1 MSDYTITIDLN
12 GRIGKVII
20 PDKATKSELQMM
32 KDFLCKAIDT
42 RIECAKISEIK
53 ANPLKADIYDMDLS
67 VRLTNVLK
75 RAGCNTVADVLS
87 HSKSEIRYLRNM
99 GVNAYKECLEV
110 FGQYG
115 EFKEDEQKNDN
126 NGID

>member
-1 MSDYTITIDLN
+1 MSVYKITVDLN
-12 GRIGKVII
+12 GRVGEII
-20 PDKATKSELQMM
+20 VPNDATRSELQMM
-32 KDFLCKAIDT
+32 KEFLCKAIDT

-87 HSKSEIRYLRNM
+87 HSKNEIRRFRNI
-99 GVNAYKECLEV
+99 GVNSYKECLEV
-110 FGQYG
+110 FGAFG
-115 EFKEDEQKNDN
+115 EFREDDEDEQ
-126 NGID
+126 I